1 MTQHLK
7 QNIILP
13 AWEIIQ
19 EHGKLKKF
27 YFLPGVLSIIFLSVL
42 LVYQSIYTYVE
53 VFGYKEEAFQ
63 IILNFFHS
71 SYALEVIIGWA
82 IFFVIYILISPI
94 FEGGMIKY
102 IESVDQQ
109 KKWSVWDAIWMWI
122 YRFLPLF
129 EYNNIFSEFKLVSIL
144 NAYLFMIR
152 FLWVEYLSYL
162 SSIFVF
168 IFIFSVILNIL
179 FAYAKY
185 FIVVENK
192 KVFPSIWAS
201 SKLAVLNLATTTKLY
216 FLMFVLNLRV
226 IFNFLIFLSFP
237 LLMAIA
243 VSLITSKIYLTIAII
258 IISIVFGILILALWY
273 LTAVLEIF
281 KTSLWYFAYKQGKQK
296 TRGIETQ

>member
-1 MTQHLK
+1 MNNKLK
-7 QNIILP
+7 ENIIMP

-19 EHGKLKKF
+19 EHSQLKRF
-27 YFLPGVLSIIFLSVL
+27 YFLPGLLSIIFLSVL
-42 LVYQSIYTYVE
+42 LVYQAIYTYVE
-53 VFGYKEEAFQ
+53 IFGYKEEAFQ

-71 SYALEVIIGWA
+71 SYAVEVIIGGV
-82 IFFVIYILISPI
+82 IFFLIYIIISPL
-94 FEGGMIKY
+94 FEWGMIKY
-102 IESVDQQ
+102 IESLDQG
-109 KKWSVWDAIWMWI
+109 KKRGVSDALWMWI

-168 IFIFSVILNIL
+168 VFLFSVVLNIL
-179 FAYAKY
+179 FSYSKY

-192 KVFPSIWAS
+192 KVFPSVGAS
-201 SKLAVLNLATTTKLY
+201 AKLAILNLAMTSKLY
-216 FLMFVLNLRV
+216 FLMFILNLRV

-237 LLMAIA
+237 LLMAVA
-243 VSLITSKIYLTIAII
+243 VSLITSKIYLTIAIV
-258 IISIVFGILILALWY
+258 IISGVFGLLILAMWY

-281 KTSLWYFAYKQGKQK
+281 KTALWYFAYKQAK
-296 TRGIETQ
+296 ENTQDLEQ